1 MRRRNNAKAFP
12 LRGKVAEGRMRGG
25 FADIEPQKGN
35 KASSPLISPLRGQ
48 LLPREKPFDVK
59 KRTLLRPLFTYT
71 HIFGVPTQ

>member
-12 LRGKVAEGRMRGG
+12 LRGKVAEGRMRGR

-35 KASSPLISPLRGQ
+35 KASLPLISPLRGQ

-59 KRTLLRPLFTYT
+59 RGRFCVLFFTYT